1 MLKFFVFFLANIA
14 NQCDCNTGHKLKVK
28 YQEIKLMDRENN
40 PTLKLRQTL
49 IKTMIVTAFTGNTVP
64 VQSKVETLFNH

>member
-1 MLKFFVFFLANIA
+1 
-14 NQCDCNTGHKLKVK
+14 
-28 YQEIKLMDRENN
+28 MDRENN

-64 VQSKVETLFNH
+64 VQSKVETLSSTTNGLGQKF